1 MLQLLAVALA
11 LTAGAQSPASSDR
24 ARAVDLARA
33 GRTLE
38 AMELFVQAVAV
49 DPGDVEARLW
59 VARLALRLGRTADA
73 AAGFRFVLR
82 EHPADVDARIGLGMV
97 MTRMGAWQDALAFL
111 AETER
116 DAPDN
121 SDLMAALAR
130 AYRRGGDDRRA
141 LQYFERAR
149 TLSPDDPDLTS
160 GFEAVAR
167 SYGHWIAF
175 DGVGQGGA
183 PGTSVRSGTLVANV
197 RVAPRWHLE
206 AIGRIQDGSDYSD
219 TVAGAGLVWHGRA
232 TTVAAHVRG
241 GPDNVALAKSD
252 ISGDVLHHGGAFEMG
267 GDIRRLSFAGA
278 DVLAVSPVLAWN
290 PSDRWRIAGRYTYSR
305 VSFDS
310 TPDAS
315 GDHSVLL
322 RETWQRWRRAAVQ
335 AAYAY
340 GIESFEDLTADRLG
354 SLGTTTVSAGLRIDV
369 PSLTRITTT
378 WERQWRSNDTRIDR
392 VTVSVVQSI
401 P

>member
-1 MLQLLAVALA
+1 MLHLLAAALM
-11 LTAGAQSPASSDR
+11 LTAGSQSLAPDR
-24 ARAVDLARA
+24 AHAEDLARA

-38 AMELFVQAVAV
+38 AMELFVQIVAS

-73 AAGFRFVLR
+73 DAGFRSVLR
-82 EHPADVDARIGLGMV
+82 EHPTDVDARIGLGMV
-97 MTRMGAWQDALAFL
+97 LTRTGAWQDALAIL
-111 AETER
+111 GEAER
-116 DAPDN
+116 DAGDN
-121 SDLMAALAR
+121 ADLLAALAR

-167 SYGHWIAF
+167 TYGHWVAF
-175 DGVGQGGA
+175 EGFGQGGA
-183 PGTSVRSGTLVANV
+183 PGTSAWSGTLTAGV
-197 RVAPRWHLE
+197 RVAPRLHLD
-206 AIGRIQDGSDYSD
+206 ASGRIQNGSDYSD
-219 TVAGAGLVWHGRA
+219 SVAGAGFVWRVQRA
-232 TTVAAHVRG
+232 TTAALHVLG
-241 GPDNVALAKSD
+241 GSGNVALATSD
-252 ISGDVLHHGGAFEMG
+252 VFGDVVHYTGAFEIG
-267 GDIRRLSFAGA
+267 AGLRRLSFVGA
-278 DVLAVSPVLAWN
+278 SVVAASPVLAWN
-290 PSDRWRIAGRYTYSR
+290 PDDRWRTDGRYTYSR
-305 VSFDS
+305 SSFDNTAES
-310 TPDAS
+310 S

-322 RETWQRWRRAAVQ
+322 RQTWQGWRRAAVQ
-335 AAYAY
+335 AGYAY

-354 SLGTTTVSAGLRIDV
+354 SLGTTTVSAGFRIDV

-378 WERQWRSNDTRIDR
+378 WEHQWRSNDTRVDR